1 VKLLL
6 IIAVGIVAMIVGFA
20 AGIEFEKLRHVR
32 SDVQQQLQS
41 NWREQHGITVVSLGV
56 LDALETGDTEE
67 AKSLLA
73 RVIGIYYRA
82 FKDHEISLPAQQRLK
97 PEIDALSVKS
107 ATLKEELQ
115 RPSK

>member
-6 IIAVGIVAMIVGFA
+6 TIAVAIVAMIVGFA
-20 AGIEFEKLRHVR
+20 AGLKFEKLRHVR
-32 SDVQQQLQS
+32 SDLQQQLQS

-56 LDALETGDTEE
+56 LDALETGDTEK

-73 RVIGIYYRA
+73 RFIGIYYHA
-82 FKDHEISLPAQQRLK
+82 FKDQETSLPAQQRLT

-115 RPSK
+115 KPSK

>member
-1 VKLLL
+1 
-6 IIAVGIVAMIVGFA
+6 MIVGFA

-56 LDALETGDTEE
+56 LDALETGDTEK

-73 RVIGIYYRA
+73 RFTRRVSYEPYNHIERNYDCSY
-82 FKDHEISLPAQQRLK
+82 
-97 PEIDALSVKS
+97 
-107 ATLKEELQ
+107 
-115 RPSK
+115 